1 MTEHLRIPPDVDAP
15 MPTPVVSLPDART
28 KMIATV
34 GPASCRPDLLLD
46 MIRRGVDVFRLN
58 MAHGGRSDHEQML
71 ASIRSA
77 SVEAG
82 RPIGVLVDLA
92 GPKIRL
98 GELFEDPTTCREGDH
113 FTFVQGDTAT
123 APDQLVST
131 YDRLSAELSVGDSVM
146 LADGTVSMVVVNA
159 AAGMVRCRVED
170 GGTIRSR
177 QGINLPGVAVSV
189 PAITETDHDN
199 AIWAAKGG
207 IDFVGLS
214 FVRSAEELHQ
224 LKAILRSHDS
234 SAMVIA
240 KIEKREALE
249 RLDQIVEAADGVMVA
264 RGDLGVEIDVAE
276 TAVVQKRIIETCR
289 KFARP
294 VIVAT
299 QMLDSMQHSQRPT
312 RAEATD
318 VANAI
323 LDGADACM
331 LSGETAIGQ
340 FPREAAAMMNRIMIA
355 TERILRDRSTSAP
368 QTASMTGV
376 HPITSAVVHGAAR
389 IAEQL
394 SANLVVIAT
403 RSGATAR
410 VKAKQHDFI
419 PSIGVSTSDKTL
431 RRMCLFWG
439 ITPLAGAPV
448 DDPPALRRFLDE
460 WGIRHGILA
469 PGDLVVFVIGTGMV
483 RSAHNSVV
491 VHEVEQP

>member
-1 MTEHLRIPPDVDAP
+1 MPAP
-15 MPTPVVSLPDART
+15 NAPLPEART

-34 GPASCRPDLLLD
+34 GPASCRPELLLD

-58 MAHGGRSDHEQML
+58 MAHGRRSEHEEML
-71 ASIRSA
+71 TFIRSA

-82 RPIGVLVDLA
+82 RPIGILVDLA

-98 GELFEDPTTCREGDH
+98 GELFEDPTTCSEGAC
-113 FTFVQGDTAT
+113 FTFVHGDTAT

-131 YDRLSAELSVGDSVM
+131 YDRLLVELSVGDSVM
-146 LADGTVSMVVVNA
+146 LADGTVSMIVVDKAND
-159 AAGMVRCRVED
+159 MVRCRVED

-177 QGINLPGVAVSV
+177 QGINLPGVALSL
-189 PAITETDHDN
+189 PTITEADHEN
-199 AIWAAKGG
+199 AIWAARSD

-224 LKAILRSHDS
+224 LKHFLGSHGS

-249 RLDQIVEAADGVMVA
+249 RLDEIVEAADVVMVA

-289 KFARP
+289 RSARP

-331 LSGETAIGQ
+331 LSGETAIGK
-340 FPREAAAMMNRIMIA
+340 FPCEAAEMMNRIMIA
-355 TERILRDRSTSAP
+355 TERILRDQSASAP

-376 HPITSAVVHGAAR
+376 HPITSAVVHGAAQ
-389 IAEQL
+389 IAKQL
-394 SANLVVIAT
+394 SARLVVIAT

-448 DDPPALRRFLDE
+448 DDPPALRRFLDD
-460 WGIRHGILA
+460 WGIRHGILT

-491 VHEVEQP
+491 VHEVERS